1 MVRYLI
7 PPAFFFFAYFA
18 GGLLIVPLGIGAL
31 ILFLLKRTETGIVI
45 ACFAFATGGHLI
57 ALRDTLPTTETVE
70 VVFADSEILRLE
82 NGMTLRHDGTMVP
95 KEGDEIRFLD
105 PAIVR
110 GQGAPHLTA
119 FEIVPERS
127 LRMRLSDFVRERSD
141 STMLLAF
148 ATGKRLFSPAERA
161 SFLKTGTMHVVAISA
176 FHIGLLFILLHFIG
190 RLLALLRTVPP
201 RTILVLTVML
211 KALVLFWY
219 LSLTGWA
226 TPTLRAAL
234 FVMLFDLFLTIG
246 ITAHSFQIFLLSLAL
261 TAALIPK
268 SMTSWSFIMS
278 ALSVF
283 AVITLWNRLP
293 RSSLISITALS
304 LIINL
309 LLIPVSAELSGFVP
323 LLAPLA
329 NLVTIPLAG
338 LLVAL
343 LIPVQILFPFF
354 PAIAGILL
362 LPADAVARVTT
373 EDLRYLAA
381 LSDATLIPLRQA
393 GTGWALLF
401 YTAAGTVL
409 LASGRVRRA
418 ALIVL
423 FLSVIPYFVMPTP
436 DRGIERIYGLPG
448 EAYCVRE
455 GYGTGRIVETTR
467 YNFPADY
474 VQRKLDTLS
483 TALERDLSRCGITR
497 LTALHLRG
505 PIPSRT
511 LTELRKRPRFE
522 GTALHLIPPVAPGAP
537 PDDQSF

>member
-1 MVRYLI
+1 MMRYLI
-7 PPAFFFFAYFA
+7 PPSFFFIAYFA
-18 GGLLIVPLGIGAL
+18 GGLLIVPAGIAAL
-31 ILFLLKRTETGIVI
+31 ILFLLKRPGAGIAIV
-45 ACFAFATGGHLI
+45 AFSFAAGGHLV
-57 ALRDTLPTTETVE
+57 ALRDTLPALQTEE
-70 VVFADSEILRLE
+70 VAFADSEILRLE
-82 NGMTLRHDGTMVP
+82 NGMTVRHDGSIVP
-95 KEGDEIRFLD
+95 AEGTEIRFLD
-105 PAIVR
+105 SAIVR
-110 GQGAPHLTA
+110 GQGAPLLTA
-119 FEIVPERS
+119 FETVPERS
-127 LRMRLSDFVRERSD
+127 LRMKLADFVRERSD
-141 STMLLAF
+141 STLLLAF

-176 FHIGLLFILLHFIG
+176 FHIGLLFILLHFVG

-246 ITAHSFQIFLLSLAL
+246 LTAHSFQIFLLSLIL
-261 TAALIPK
+261 TTVILPK
-268 SMTSWSFIMS
+268 SLVSWSFVMS

-283 AVITLWNRLP
+283 AVITLWDRLS
-293 RSSLISITALS
+293 RSSLISILALS

-329 NLVTIPLAG
+329 NLITIPLAG

-354 PAIAGILL
+354 PALAGILMV
-362 LPADAVARVTT
+362 PADLVARVTA
-373 EDLRYLAA
+373 EDLRYLAT

-401 YTAAGTVL
+401 YTAAGTAL

-418 ALIVL
+418 ALLVL
-423 FLSVIPYFVMPTP
+423 LLSVIPYFIVPTP
-436 DRGIERIYGLPG
+436 DRGIDRIYGLPG

-455 GYGTGRIVETTR
+455 GYGAGRIVETAR

-483 TALERDLSRCGITR
+483 TALERDLSRCGITH

-522 GTALHLIPPVAPGAP
+522 GTTLHLIPPVAPGP
-537 PDDQSF
+537 PRDDQSF